1 MSFEVPAESYLQ
13 FMGRFSEP
21 LGQQFLAYAALPD
34 GGRVLDVGCGPG
46 VLTRLLVDRPGAGPV
61 SAIDPSPPFVEANR
75 ALFPGLDVR
84 QGAAEALPYDD
95 GTFDASV
102 AGLVVHF
109 MTDPAGGLREMGRVT
124 RPGGVVAAT
133 VWDHSGGGSP
143 LSLFWEA
150 ASDIDPAAPQE
161 GALPGTSDGHLTAL
175 ATEAGLDDVE
185 SSALTVHVRFTSYDE
200 WWAPYLL
207 GVGPLGA
214 YVGTLSDEHRQR
226 LYDRCVALLPEP
238 PFDQAATAWVVRA
251 RA

>member
-1 MSFEVPAESYLQ
+1 
-13 FMGRFSEP
+13 
-21 LGQQFLAYAALPD
+21 
-34 GGRVLDVGCGPG
+34 
-46 VLTRLLVDRPGAGPV
+46 
-61 SAIDPSPPFVEANR
+61 
-75 ALFPGLDVR
+75 
-84 QGAAEALPYDD
+84 
-95 GTFDASV
+95 
-102 AGLVVHF
+102 
-109 MTDPAGGLREMGRVT
+109 
-124 RPGGVVAAT
+124 